1 MYYQKMLPV
10 VLLAAIGS
18 LAHAQTKPAIKTVT
32 APYTSPVSGVDM
44 FRAYCAACH
53 GADGTGNGPAAAA
66 LKKEPT
72 NLTQL
77 SAKNGGKF
85 PALRVV
91 TFIQGDSNM
100 PAAHGSRDMPMW
112 GKVFHS
118 MGSGDAEKFRLR
130 NLTDYIESLQKK

>member
-1 MYYQKMLPV
+1 LLL
-10 VLLAAIGS
+10 VLSAAMGT
-18 LAHAQTKPAIKTVT
+18 LVFAQTTPKIKQVPAE
-32 APYTSPVSGVDM
+32 YTSPVSGVDM
-44 FRAYCAACH
+44 FRSYCAACH

-66 LKKEPT
+66 LKKQPA

-91 TFIQGDSNM
+91 NFIQGDSNM
-100 PAAHGSRDMPMW
+100 PSAHGSRDMPMW

-118 MGSGDAEKFRLR
+118 MGDDTTVKFRMR
-130 NLTDYIESLQKK
+130 NLTDYIETLQK